1 MRLHKNYENAV
12 SYNSFVADVTLAAQ
26 ISLTQR
32 RRISCLLLSTKTF
45 PTELAVK
52 KEKERRI
59 VFLTFSDL
67 STYFLVW
74 YILSETYL
82 YTYCLKIE
90 EAFSPEAQY
99 GHSQSE

>member
-32 RRISCLLLSTKTF
+32 RRISCLLLALSTKTF

-82 YTYCLKIE
+82 YLLFE
-90 EAFSPEAQY
+90 D
-99 GHSQSE
+99 